1 MGRTVAELD
10 ASLSIDELYMW
21 LAYSAGE
28 PWGEDR
34 ADWRAAHTNYLM
46 ASIWSDGKKKHKIT
60 DFLLKF
66 NKKVTPQIDKGKDIN
81 KWNAMVLQAMFGSA
95 KKKEKKESK

>member
-21 LAYSAGE
+21 IAYSANE
-28 PWGEDR
+28 PWGEER
-34 ADWRAAHTNYLM
+34 ADWRAAHSNCLM
-46 ASIWSDGKKKHKIT
+46 ASIWGDGKKKHKVT

-66 NKKVTPQIDKGKDIN
+66 DKKTKPEVNKGSDVN
-81 KWNAMVLQAMFGSA
+81 KWNAMVLQAMFSGA
-95 KKKEKKESK
+95 KKKEKK

>member
-46 ASIWSDGKKKHKIT
+46 ASIWSDGKKKYKVN
-60 DFLLKF
+60 DFLLQF
-66 NKKVTPQIDKGKDIN
+66 NQKKTKVSPSNDVDKN

-95 KKKEKKESK
+95 KKKKENK

>member
-21 LAYSAGE
+21 VAYSAGE
-28 PWGEDR
+28 PWGDER
-34 ADWRAAHTNYLM
+34 SDWRSAHTNYLM
-46 ASIWSDGKKKHKIT
+46 ASIWGDGKKKYKLH

-66 NKKVTPQIDKGKDIN
+66 DKKKTEVNKGSDIN
-81 KWNAMVLQAMFGSA
+81 KWNAMVLQAMFSGA
-95 KKKEKKESK
+95 KKKEIK